1 MIDLLKS
8 DSVVIVEGKYDKIKL
23 DGIIDAFIIPTNGF
37 GVFKDKEKR
46 ELIRKIGLKHGIIIL
61 TDSDSAGMQIRSFI
75 KSFCGGA
82 DIKNVYLPQVSGKE
96 KRKSTPSKEGFL
108 GVEGFKEEEILK
120 AFKKSG
126 IEFVF
131 EPKKEKITKT
141 DLFLCGL
148 NGWENSKSKRDGLLK
163 RLDLPLGLSSNAFLD
178 AVNSVCTKE
187 EFLNE
192 VAAWQQEADK
202 S

>member
-1 MIDLLKS
+1 MNELLKL

-23 DGIIDAFIIPTNGF
+23 DGFIDAFIIPTNGF
-37 GVFKDKEKR
+37 CVFKDDKKR
-46 ELIRKIGLKHGIIIL
+46 ELIRKVGLKHGIIIV
-61 TDSDSAGMQIRSFI
+61 TDSDSAGMQIRSYV

-82 DIKNVYLPQVSGKE
+82 DIKNVYLPQVKGKE
-96 KRKSTPSKEGFL
+96 KRKTAPSKEGFL
-108 GVEGFKEEEILK
+108 GVEGFNEEEILK
-120 AFKKSG
+120 AFKRSG
-126 IEFVF
+126 IEFGS
-131 EPKKEKITKT
+131 ELKKEKITKT

-148 NGWENSKSKRDGLLK
+148 SGRENSKSKRDGLLK
-163 RLDLPLGLSSNAFLD
+163 RLDLPSGLSSSAFLD

-187 EFLNE
+187 KFLKE